1 MRLRKNMKR
10 TAAAALALSMAVS
23 TAAVPASAGYTI
35 DMSDASKITGDVEIK
50 QEADGSGTKITI
62 SVGGV
67 NKTDQFQNNDKDD
80 KITITGDNTV
90 TKSATTTT
98 AAADAAKD
106 DTKAPETTVTENK
119 DGTVINY
126 TGELDAQPDQEVSR
140 PDSQND
146 QNDPEADQKNQGDQA
161 DQNDPEADQKNQGD
175 QADQNDPEADQKN
188 QNDQK
193 ADQNDPEADQKN
205 QNDQKVDQND
215 PEADQSGQNNQNED
229 SEDADAGIM
238 TYEAPAPT
246 TLTSA
251 VATAFRNVIKIIN
264 NVAGAENALNITLD
278 NAKIESDSDAAM
290 KISGKGDV
298 NIELNGSNVLTSGKH
313 HAGLEKNDKDS
324 KGRLTIRDDLKNDGT
339 AKTDEEKK
347 AEEDAVAAEKT
358 GDAVKD
364 VGSLTA
370 TGGSRGGAGIGG
382 GAEDYYDSKDTSSI
396 VIDGG
401 KITATGGEDAAG
413 IGGGGH
419 CRASGGKVNKDD
431 PDDRSQTIT
440 INGGNIE
447 ATGIGGGAFYNNW
460 GGDGAVTINGGHI
473 KSKAQY
479 GAGIGGGWGGCFGG
493 KGDVLITGGV
503 IEAEGLGG
511 AGIGGG
517 GSDYRSNVGFHHGYQ
532 GGVAKVKIRGE
543 NTVIKKAEGT
553 LGAGIGGGGASNDE
567 NYDYHYNGGSAEIE
581 ITDGATVQ
589 EAVGGN
595 GGAGIGSGAGDGYQY
610 HEVDPYK
617 TYAHVTIK
625 NATVEVAKSKSPS
638 KGKVYGAGIGGG
650 GTRGKYWNGENVIR
664 IINSVIGRFQLD
676 ENGNYLL
683 EEGTGALGTNKSEGI
698 GRGSNESGEL
708 STNYGKNDVIIDNS
722 WVPDGNKMKQEF
734 HHDWHDT
741 ETLPTCTEDGEKG
754 SVCSLCGMKKTEKIP
769 ALGHAWGAWTVTT
782 PATCTTAGEKKHTC
796 TVCSHVETQEIPA
809 TGHQQTHIEGK
820 KEPTCTEPGYTG
832 DEVCDACGTVVKKGT
847 VIPATGHH
855 WVDKGDGTHT
865 CPDCGATEA
874 LPVNTNSALELRVV
888 DAEGMDQPF
897 TVSQNGTLRTYTG
910 AYDTATLTGD
920 LDTLRYLQ
928 DHGAQTIQFVT
939 NGQTSSF
946 VINDLLAQGSGSEVF
961 YLTHRG
967 AEEPTLLLVEAD
979 HSELVKD

>member
-1 MRLRKNMKR
+1 MKR

-23 TAAVPASAGYTI
+23 TAAVPASAGYSI
-35 DMSDASKITGDVEIK
+35 DMSDAKITGDVEIR

-62 SVGGV
+62 SVDGQD
-67 NKTDQFQNNDKDD
+67 KTKDFSDGKEDD

-90 TKSATTTT
+90 TKSAATTT

-119 DGTVINY
+119 DGTVIDY

-146 QNDPEADQKNQGDQA
+146 QS
-161 DQNDPEADQKNQGD
+161 
-175 QADQNDPEADQKN
+175 
-188 QNDQK
+188 
-193 ADQNDPEADQKN
+193 
-205 QNDQKVDQND
+205 D
-215 PEADQSGQNNQNED
+215 PEADQSGQKNQNKD

-251 VATAFRNVIKIIN
+251 VAAAFRNVIKIIN

-278 NAKIESDSDAAM
+278 NATIKSDSDAAM
-290 KISGKGDV
+290 KISGEGDV
-298 NIELNGSNVLTSGKH
+298 NIELNHSNVLTSGKC
-313 HAGLEKNDKDS
+313 HAGLEKNDEDS
-324 KGRLTIRDDLKNDGT
+324 KGRLTIRDDLRNDGT

-347 AEEDAVAAEKT
+347 AEEDAVAAGKT

-370 TGGSRGGAGIGG
+370 TATGGSSGGAGIGG
-382 GAEDYYDSKDTSSI
+382 GAEGYYDTKDTSSI
-396 VIDGG
+396 VINGG
-401 KITATGGEDAAG
+401 KITATGGEGAAG
-413 IGGGGH
+413 IGGGYWGD
-419 CRASGGKVNKDD
+419 GGKVNKKD

-440 INGGNIE
+440 INGGNIK
-447 ATGIGGGAFYNNW
+447 ATGIGGGAFSNNW
-460 GGDGAVTINGGHI
+460 GRDGAVTITGGHI
-473 KSKAQY
+473 KSTAQY
-479 GAGIGGGWGGCFGG
+479 GAGIGGGWGGQLGG
-493 KGDVLITGGV
+493 KGDVLITGGE
-503 IEAEGLGG
+503 IEAEGLRG

-517 GSDYRSNVGFHHGYQ
+517 GSDSNDSGNQ
-532 GGVAKVKIRGE
+532 GGVAKVKIRGK

-553 LGAGIGGGGASNDE
+553 FGAGIGGGGASNPE
-567 NYDYHYNGGSAEIE
+567 QHKYHYNGGSAEIE
-581 ITDGATVQ
+581 ITDGATVE

-610 HEVDPYK
+610 YEVDPYK

-650 GTRGKYWNGENVIR
+650 GTRGTYWNGENVIT

-676 ENGNYLL
+676 ENGNRKKDANGNYLL
-683 EEGTGALGTNKSEGI
+683 ESGTGALGTHGSEGI
-698 GRGSNESGEL
+698 GRGANESGEL
-708 STNYGKNDVIIDNS
+708 SKNYGKNDVIIDNS
-722 WVPDGNKMKQEF
+722 WVPNGDKMKQEF
-734 HHDWHDT
+734 NHDWHDT
-741 ETLPTCTEDGEKG
+741 ETLPTCTEAGEKG
-754 SVCSLCGMKKTEKIP
+754 RECSRCGMKETEKIP
-769 ALGHAWGAWTVTT
+769 ALGHDWGDWTVTT
-782 PATCTTAGEKKHTC
+782 PATCTKEGVETRIC
-796 TVCSHVETQEIPA
+796 NRDSSHVETRTIPT
-809 TGHQQTHIEGK
+809 TGHN
-820 KEPTCTEPGYTG
+820 
-832 DEVCDACGTVVKKGT
+832 
-847 VIPATGHH
+847 
-855 WVDKGDGTHT
+855 WVDNGNGTHT
-865 CPDCGATEA
+865 CTNCGATEA
-874 LPVNTNSALELRVV
+874 FGALELRVV
-888 DAEGMDQPF
+888 DAEGMNKPF

-920 LDTLRYLQ
+920 LNTLRYLQ
-928 DHGAQTIQFVT
+928 DHGTQTIQFVT

-946 VINDLLAQGSGSEVF
+946 DINDLLAQGSGSEVF

-967 AEEPTLLLVEAD
+967 TEEPTLLLVEAD

>member
-35 DMSDASKITGDVEIK
+35 DMSGANITGDVEIK

-62 SVGGV
+62 SVDGHD
-67 NKTDQFQNNDKDD
+67 KTTDFSDGKEDD

-90 TKSATTTT
+90 TKSAATTT

-119 DGTVINY
+119 DGTVIDY
-126 TGELDAQPDQEVSR
+126 TGKLDAQPDQEVSR

-161 DQNDPEADQKNQGD
+161 DQNDPEADQKNQ
-175 QADQNDPEADQKN
+175 
-188 QNDQK
+188 
-193 ADQNDPEADQKN
+193 
-205 QNDQKVDQND
+205 NDQKVDQND
-215 PEADQSGQNNQNED
+215 PKADQSNQNNQNKD

-251 VATAFRNVIKIIN
+251 VAAAVRNVIKIIN

-278 NAKIESDSDAAM
+278 NAKIESDSKAAM
-290 KISGKGDV
+290 KISGEGDV
-298 NIELNGSNVLTSGKH
+298 NIELNHSNVLTSGNA
-313 HAGLEKNDKDS
+313 HAGLEKSDEDS

-339 AKTDEEKK
+339 EKTNEEKK
-347 AEEDAVAAEKT
+347 AEEDAVAAQKT

-370 TGGSRGGAGIGG
+370 TGGSDDSYGGAGIGG
-382 GAEDYYDSKDTSSI
+382 GCEFYGSGDTSTSSI
-396 VIDGG
+396 VINGG
-401 KITATGGEDAAG
+401 KITATGGKKAAG
-413 IGGGGH
+413 IGGSAGGH
-419 CRASGGKVNKDD
+419 GGRVNRKD

-440 INGGNIE
+440 INGGNIK
-447 ATGIGGGAFYNNW
+447 ATGIGGGSLYNG
-460 GGDGAVTINGGHI
+460 GGDGAVTITGGHI
-473 KSKAQY
+473 QSTAQY
-479 GAGIGGGWGGCFGG
+479 GAGIGGGWGDDDEGG
-493 KGDVLITGGV
+493 DGDVLITGGV
-503 IEAEGLGG
+503 IEAVGLGG

-517 GSDYRSNVGFHHGYQ
+517 GADNEDPNNFDGCL
-532 GGVAKVKIRGE
+532 GGDAKVEIRGK
-543 NTVIKKAEGT
+543 NTIIKKAVGH
-553 LGAGIGGGGASNDE
+553 LGAGIGGGSTFVAAPGSLS
-567 NYDYHYNGGSAEIE
+567 YDGGSAEIE

-589 EAVGGN
+589 EAVGGE
-595 GGAGIGSGAGDGYQY
+595 GGAGIGSGAGRGFQSD
-610 HEVDPYK
+610 K

-625 NATVEVAKSKSPS
+625 NATVESAKSGLPS

-650 GTRGKYWNGENVIR
+650 GTKGTYWNGENVIR
-664 IINSVIGRFQLD
+664 IINSVIGRFKLD
-676 ENGNYLL
+676 QNGNREKDANGNYLL
-683 EEGTGALGTNKSEGI
+683 DTGAGALGNNGSEGI
-698 GRGSNESGEL
+698 GRGANESGGL
-708 STNYGKNDVIIDNS
+708 SGDLYGEYGNNDVIIDNS
-722 WVPDGNKMKQEF
+722 WVSEGNTMNQKF
-734 HHDWHDT
+734 NHDWHYT
-741 ETLPTCTEDGEKG
+741 VTPPTCTKDGEKFG
-754 SVCSLCGMKKTEKIP
+754 ECSRCGMKKTEKIP
-769 ALGHAWGAWTVTT
+769 ALGHDWGDWTVTT
-782 PATCTTAGEKKHTC
+782 PATCTNEGVETRIC
-796 TVCSHVETQEIPA
+796 NRDPSHVETRTIPT
-809 TGHQQTHIEGK
+809 TGHN
-820 KEPTCTEPGYTG
+820 
-832 DEVCDACGTVVKKGT
+832 
-847 VIPATGHH
+847 
-855 WVDKGDGTHT
+855 WVDNGNGTHT
-865 CPDCGATEA
+865 CTNCGATEA
-874 LPVNTNSALELRVV
+874 FGALELRVV
-888 DAEGMDQPF
+888 DAEGMNKSF
-897 TVSQNGTLRTYTG
+897 TVSQNGTLRTYTS

-920 LDTLRYLQ
+920 LNTLRYLQ

>member
-23 TAAVPASAGYTI
+23 TAAVPASAGYSI
-35 DMSDASKITGDVEIK
+35 DMSGANITGDVEIK

-62 SVGGV
+62 SVGGED
-67 NKTDQFQNNDKDD
+67 KTDQFKNDDEDD

-90 TKSATTTT
+90 TKSAATTT

-119 DGTVINY
+119 DGTVIDY
-126 TGELDAQPDQEVSR
+126 TGKLDAQPDQEVSR

-161 DQNDPEADQKNQGD
+161 DQNDPEADQKNQSD
-175 QADQNDPEADQKN
+175 QADQSDPEADQKN
-188 QNDQK
+188 QNDQ
-193 ADQNDPEADQKN
+193 
-205 QNDQKVDQND
+205 
-215 PEADQSGQNNQNED
+215 NNQNKD

-251 VATAFRNVIKIIN
+251 VAAVISKVVKIIN

-278 NAKIESDSDAAM
+278 NATIKSDSDAAM
-290 KISGKGDV
+290 KISGEGDV
-298 NIELNGSNVLTSGKH
+298 NIELNHSNVLTSGKA
-313 HAGLEKNDKDS
+313 HAGLEKNDEDS

-339 AKTDEEKK
+339 EKTGEEKK
-347 AEEDAVAAEKT
+347 AEEDAVAAGKS

-370 TGGSRGGAGIGG
+370 TGGYSVAGYGGAGIGG
-382 GAEDYYDSKDTSSI
+382 GSKAYYSGGSTSTSSI

-401 KITATGGEDAAG
+401 KITATGGKKAAG
-413 IGGGGH
+413 IGGSAGGY
-419 CRASGGKVNKDD
+419 GGRVNRKD

-447 ATGIGGGAFYNNW
+447 ATGIGGGSLYNG
-460 GGDGAVTINGGHI
+460 GGDGAVTITGGHI
-473 KSKAQY
+473 KSTAQY
-479 GAGIGGGWGGCFGG
+479 GAGIGGGWGDDDEGG

-503 IEAEGLGG
+503 IEAEGL
-511 AGIGGG
+511 
-517 GSDYRSNVGFHHGYQ
+517 R
-532 GGVAKVKIRGE
+532 
-543 NTVIKKAEGT
+543 
-553 LGAGIGGGGASNDE
+553 GAGIGGGGANNDDTGNFDGCLGGDAKVE
-567 NYDYHYNGGSAEIE
+567 IRGKNTIIKKAVGHLGAGIGGGSAFAAAPGCLLYDGGSAEIE

-589 EAVGGN
+589 EAVGGE
-595 GGAGIGSGAGDGYQY
+595 GGAGIGSGAGRGYQS
-610 HEVDPYK
+610 DK

-625 NATVEVAKSKSPS
+625 NATVESAKSGLLSR
-638 KGKVYGAGIGGG
+638 GNIYGAGIGGG
-650 GTRGKYWNGENVIR
+650 GTKGTYWNGENVIR

-676 ENGNYLL
+676 ANGKRKKDENGNYLL
-683 EEGTGALGTNKSEGI
+683 DSGAGALGTNGSEGI
-698 GRGSNESGEL
+698 GRGANESKGLSGDLYGE
-708 STNYGKNDVIIDNS
+708 YGNNDVIIDNS
-722 WVPDGNKMKQEF
+722 WVSEGNTMNQKF
-734 HHDWHDT
+734 NHDWHYT
-741 ETLPTCTEDGEKG
+741 VTPPTCTKDGEKVG
-754 SVCSLCGMKKTEKIP
+754 ECSRCGMKKTEKIP
-769 ALGHAWGAWTVTT
+769 ALGHDWGDWTVTT
-782 PATCTTAGEKKHTC
+782 PATCTNEGVETRIC
-796 TVCSHVETQEIPA
+796 NRDSSHVETRTIPA
-809 TGHQQTHIEGK
+809 TGHN
-820 KEPTCTEPGYTG
+820 
-832 DEVCDACGTVVKKGT
+832 
-847 VIPATGHH
+847 
-855 WVDKGDGTHT
+855 WVDNGNGTHT
-865 CPDCGATEA
+865 CTNCGATEA
-874 LPVNTNSALELRVV
+874 FGALELRVV
-888 DAEGMDQPF
+888 DAEGMNKPF

-920 LDTLRYLQ
+920 LNTLRYLQ

-946 VINDLLAQGSGSEVF
+946 DINDLLAQGSGSEVF

-967 AEEPTLLLVEAD
+967 TEEPTLLLVEAD

>member
-35 DMSDASKITGDVEIK
+35 DMSDAKITGDVEIR
-50 QEADGSGTKITI
+50 QDADGSGTKITI
-62 SVGGV
+62 SVDGQD
-67 NKTDQFQNNDKDD
+67 KTKDFSDGKEDD
-80 KITITGDNTV
+80 KITITGDNTA
-90 TKSATTTT
+90 TKSAATTT

-119 DGTVINY
+119 DGTVISY

-175 QADQNDPEADQKN
+175 QGDQSDPEADQKN
-188 QNDQK
+188 QNDQNK
-193 ADQNDPEADQKN
+193 
-205 QNDQKVDQND
+205 
-215 PEADQSGQNNQNED
+215 D

-251 VATAFRNVIKIIN
+251 VAAVISKVVKIIN

-278 NAKIESDSDAAM
+278 NAKIESDSKAAM
-290 KISGKGDV
+290 KISGEGDV
-298 NIELNGSNVLTSGKH
+298 NIELNHSNVLTSGGH

-324 KGRLTIRDDLKNDGT
+324 SGRLTIRDDLRNNGT

-347 AEEDAVAAEKT
+347 AEEDAVAAGETT

-370 TGGSRGGAGIGG
+370 TATGGSSGGAGIGG
-382 GAEDYYDSKDTSSI
+382 GAEGYYDTKDTSSI

-401 KITATGGEDAAG
+401 KITATGGEGATG
-413 IGGGGH
+413 IGGGYWGD
-419 CRASGGKVNKDD
+419 GGKVNQKD

-440 INGGNIE
+440 INGGNIK
-447 ATGIGGGAFYNNW
+447 ATGIGGGAFSNNW
-460 GGDGAVTINGGHI
+460 GRNGAVTINGGHI
-473 KSKAQY
+473 QSKAQY
-479 GAGIGGGWGGCFGG
+479 GAGIGGGWGGQMGG
-493 KGDVLITGGV
+493 KGDVLITGGE
-503 IEAEGLGG
+503 IEAEGLRG

-517 GSDYRSNVGFHHGYQ
+517 GSVSNDSGNQ

-543 NTVIKKAEGT
+543 NTIIKKAEGT
-553 LGAGIGGGGASNDE
+553 FGAGIGGGGASNPE
-567 NYDYHYNGGSAEIE
+567 QHKYHYNGGSAEIE
-581 ITDGATVQ
+581 ITDGATVE

-610 HEVDPYK
+610 YEVDPYK

-625 NATVEVAKSKSPS
+625 NATVEVAKSDSPS
-638 KGKVYGAGIGGG
+638 KSNTYGAGAGIGGG

-676 ENGNYLL
+676 ENGNRKKDANGNYLL
-683 EEGTGALGTNKSEGI
+683 ESGTGALGTNGSEGI
-698 GRGSNESGEL
+698 GRGANERKEL
-708 STNYGKNDVIIDNS
+708 SEILDGKNDVIIDNS
-722 WVPDGNKMKQEF
+722 WVPNGDGKTMKQEF
-734 HHDWHDT
+734 NHDWHDT

-754 SVCSLCGMKKTEKIP
+754 RVCSRCGMKETEKIP
-769 ALGHAWGAWTVTT
+769 ALGHDWGAWTVTT
-782 PATCTTAGEKKHTC
+782 PATCTKEGVETRIC
-796 TVCSHVETQEIPA
+796 NRDPSHVETRTIPT
-809 TGHQQTHIEGK
+809 TGHN
-820 KEPTCTEPGYTG
+820 
-832 DEVCDACGTVVKKGT
+832 
-847 VIPATGHH
+847 
-855 WVDKGDGTHT
+855 WVDNGNGTHT
-865 CPDCGATEA
+865 CTNCGATEA
-874 LPVNTNSALELRVV
+874 FGALELRVV
-888 DAEGMDQPF
+888 DAEGMNKSF

-946 VINDLLAQGSGSEVF
+946 DINDLLAQGSGSEVF

-967 AEEPTLLLVEAD
+967 TEEPTLLLVEAD